1 MVANK
6 MAPGV
11 MASGVF
17 VAYRLFSA
25 AATPV
30 VRHHLRQR
38 VARGREDPARLA
50 ERFGHA
56 GVARPPGPL
65 VWVHGASVGESLSAL
80 PLVDGIR
87 EGWPGLNLL
96 MTTGTVTS
104 ARLMAERLP
113 EGIIHQYLPVD
124 LPAAVGRFLAHWRPA
139 LGLMVESEFW
149 PNLLLQARAGGVDL
163 ALVNGRVSGGSYA
176 SWRRFRPLIGHLLRQ
191 FSITLAQSREDE
203 AHLRDLGAADPLR
216 LGNLKFAAP
225 PLAADPEEL
234 AAFRGVLGERPRWLA
249 ASTHPGE
256 EDIVAQ
262 VHARLAPRF
271 PGLLTLLVPRH
282 PDRGAGLAEGL
293 RSRGLRVAL
302 RSAHQPVS
310 AEIEVYLADTIG
322 EMGLWYRLC
331 DVVFVGG
338 SLIAKGGQNLL
349 EPAKLGGAIL
359 CGPHMTNFL
368 RVSEEMSR
376 ADAIRQVVDA
386 EQLAAAVSWLLE
398 DDAAREGMIEAAANY
413 AAAQAGVLDH
423 IIGALKPHLD
433 RAAES
438 TAPGPPEGSA

>member
-1 MVANK
+1 

-11 MASGVF
+11 MAGGIF

-25 AATPV
+25 AATPL
-30 VRHHLRQR
+30 VRRHLRQR

-113 EGIIHQYLPVD
+113 EGVIHQYLPVD

-191 FSITLAQSREDE
+191 FSLTLAQSREDQ
-203 AHLRDLGAADPLR
+203 AHLRDLGAANPLR

-234 AAFRGVLGERPRWLA
+234 AAFRGVLGARPRWLA

-310 AEIEVYLADTIG
+310 AETEVYLADTIG

-338 SLIAKGGQNLL
+338 SLIAKGGQNLI
-349 EPAKLGGAIL
+349 EPAKLGSAIL

-376 ADAIRQVVDA
+376 ADAIRQVDDA

-398 DDAAREGMIEAAANY
+398 DDAARAGMIEAAANY

>member
-1 MVANK
+1 
-6 MAPGV
+6 

-30 VRHHLRQR
+30 VRRHLRQR
-38 VARGREDPARLA
+38 VARGREDSARLA

-87 EGWPGLNLL
+87 QGWPGLNLL

-113 EGIIHQYLPVD
+113 EGVIHQYLPVD

-149 PNLLLQARAGGVDL
+149 PNLLLQARASGVDL
-163 ALVNGRVSGGSYA
+163 ALVNGRVSAGSYA

-191 FSITLAQSREDE
+191 FSLTLAQSREDA

-234 AAFRGVLGERPRWLA
+234 AAFRGVLGARPCWLA

-302 RSAHQPVS
+302 RSARQPVR
-310 AEIEVYLADTIG
+310 AETEIYLADTIG

-349 EPAKLGGAIL
+349 EPAKLGSAIL

-386 EQLAAAVSWLLE
+386 EQLAAAVAWLLE
-398 DDAAREGMIEAAANY
+398 DDAARESMIEAAADY
-413 AAAQAGVLDH
+413 AAAQAGVLDD
-423 IIGALKPHLD
+423 IIGALKPQLD
-433 RAAES
+433 RAADS
-438 TAPGPPEGSA
+438 TAGQY

>member
-1 MVANK
+1 MVANE

-30 VRHHLRQR
+30 VRRHLRQR
-38 VARGREDPARLA
+38 VARGREDSARLA

-87 EGWPGLNLL
+87 QGWPGLNLL

-113 EGIIHQYLPVD
+113 EGVIHQYLPVD

-163 ALVNGRVSGGSYA
+163 ALVNGRVSAGSYA

-191 FSITLAQSREDE
+191 FSLTLAQSREDA

-216 LGNLKFAAP
+216 LGNLKFA
-225 PLAADPEEL
+225 
-234 AAFRGVLGERPRWLA
+234 
-249 ASTHPGE
+249 
-256 EDIVAQ
+256 
-262 VHARLAPRF
+262 
-271 PGLLTLLVPRH
+271 
-282 PDRGAGLAEGL
+282 
-293 RSRGLRVAL
+293 
-302 RSAHQPVS
+302 
-310 AEIEVYLADTIG
+310 
-322 EMGLWYRLC
+322 
-331 DVVFVGG
+331 
-338 SLIAKGGQNLL
+338 
-349 EPAKLGGAIL
+349 
-359 CGPHMTNFL
+359 
-368 RVSEEMSR
+368 
-376 ADAIRQVVDA
+376 
-386 EQLAAAVSWLLE
+386 
-398 DDAAREGMIEAAANY
+398 
-413 AAAQAGVLDH
+413 
-423 IIGALKPHLD
+423 
-433 RAAES
+433 
-438 TAPGPPEGSA
+438 

>member
-1 MVANK
+1 

-11 MASGVF
+11 MAGGIF

-25 AATPV
+25 AATPL
-30 VRHHLRQR
+30 VRRHLRQR

-113 EGIIHQYLPVD
+113 EGVIHQYLPVD

-191 FSITLAQSREDE
+191 FSITLAQSREDQ

-225 PLAADPEEL
+225 PLAAV
-234 AAFRGVLGERPRWLA
+234 ASLGEVLEA
-249 ASTHPGE
+249 CDE
-256 EDIVAQ
+256 
-262 VHARLAPRF
+262 LY
-271 PGLLTLLVPRH
+271 
-282 PDRGAGLAEGL
+282 LAEGL
-293 RSRGLRVAL
+293 RSFRAIPDSSCDLVWSHAVLEHIRRAEFPEVMRELHRNMKPTGIGSHRVDPQD
-302 RSAHQPVS
+302 H
-310 AEIEVYLADTIG
+310 LA
-322 EMGLWYRLC
+322 
-331 DVVFVGG
+331 
-338 SLIAKGGQNLL
+338 
-349 EPAKLGGAIL
+349 
-359 CGPHMTNFL
+359 
-368 RVSEEMSR
+368 
-376 ADAIRQVVDA
+376 
-386 EQLAAAVSWLLE
+386 
-398 DDAAREGMIEAAANY
+398 
-413 AAAQAGVLDH
+413 
-423 IIGALKPHLD
+423 GALNNL
-433 RAAES
+433 RF
-438 TAPGPPEGSA
+438 PEGL